1 MKPVLVTGATG
12 FVGWHV
18 ARQLLERGERV
29 RALVRD
35 PARSARALAELAGI
49 ETVPGDLRDED
60 SLASAVEGCGIVYHV
75 AADYR
80 LWAPRPEEMYR
91 SNVDGTRSLLAA
103 ARKAGVERCVYTSTV
118 GCIGMRRGRSGFRGH
133 AGRPGGNA
141 GALQALQVPGRSRS
155 RCEFAGEG
163 FPVVIVNPTAPVGDH
178 DFRPTPTGK
187 IVVDFLRG
195 AMPAYLDTGLN
206 VVYVGDVAAGHLLA
220 CERGR
225 VGERYILGG
234 ENLTLQQIFGKLEEV
249 TGKRAPT
256 MRIPYAV
263 AYAAGVAST
272 GWAAVTGQGTARA
285 ARWRADGAQED
296 VGAARQGR
304 ARVGVFGADRLWRRC
319 GARRSGFRRTDI
331 VKTWLLVAAERREF
345 DGIRKRLGNVAK
357 LAWPGAKF
365 AGEAHWQGDR
375 WWMVANGPG
384 AGRWCLTH

>member
-1 MKPVLVTGATG
+1 MKPVLVTGASG

-35 PARSARALAELAGI
+35 PVRSAQALAELPGVD
-49 ETVPGDLRDED
+49 TVPGDLRDEG
-60 SLASAVEGCGIVYHV
+60 SLASAVAGCGIVYHV

-118 GCIGMRRGRSGFRGH
+118 GCIGMRNGEVGSEDTPAGLEEMQGPYKRSKFL
-133 AGRPGGNA
+133 AE
-141 GALQALQVPGRSRS
+141 QVAI
-155 RCEFAGEG
+155 EFAREG
-163 FPVVIVNPTAPVGDH
+163 FPVVIVNPTAPLGDH

-206 VVYVGDVAAGHLLA
+206 VVYVGNVAAGHLLA

-225 VGERYILGG
+225 MGERYILGG

-249 TGKRAPT
+249 TGMRAPRV
-256 MRIPYAV
+256 RIPYAV

-272 GWAAVTGQGTARA
+272 GWAAVTGKEPRAPLDGVRMARKKMWVRHDKAARELGYSARPAVEALRRA
-285 ARWRADGAQED
+285 AEWFRANGYCED
-296 VGAARQGR
+296 LAAG
-304 ARVGVFGADRLWRRC
+304 
-319 GARRSGFRRTDI
+319 SRRT
-331 VKTWLLVAAERREF
+331 A
-345 DGIRKRLGNVAK
+345 
-357 LAWPGAKF
+357 
-365 AGEAHWQGDR
+365 
-375 WWMVANGPG
+375 
-384 AGRWCLTH
+384 

>member
-35 PARSARALAELAGI
+35 AARSTKALAELAGI
-49 ETVPGDLRDED
+49 ETVPGDLRDEE
-60 SLASAVEGCGIVYHV
+60 SLTSAVAGCGTVYHV

-91 SNVDGTRSLLAA
+91 SNVDGTRSVLAA
-103 ARKAGVERCVYTSTV
+103 AQKAGVERCVYTSTV
-118 GCIGMRRGRSGFRGH
+118 GCIGMPKGELGSEDTPAGLEEMQGPYKRSKFL
-133 AGRPGGNA
+133 AEQV
-141 GALQALQVPGRSRS
+141 AL
-155 RCEFAGEG
+155 EFASAG

-234 ENLTLQQIFGKLEEV
+234 ENLTLQQIFGRLEEV
-249 TGKRAPT
+249 TGKPAPKV
-256 MRIPYAV
+256 RIPYAV

-272 GWAAVTGQGTARA
+272 GWASLTGQEPRAPLDGVRMARKKMWVRNDKAARELGYSARPAVEALKRA
-285 ARWRADGAQED
+285 AEWFQANGYCED
-296 VGAARQGR
+296 LAT
-304 ARVGVFGADRLWRRC
+304 
-319 GARRSGFRRTDI
+319 SGRRT
-331 VKTWLLVAAERREF
+331 A
-345 DGIRKRLGNVAK
+345 
-357 LAWPGAKF
+357 
-365 AGEAHWQGDR
+365 
-375 WWMVANGPG
+375 
-384 AGRWCLTH
+384 